1 MMDPQQR
8 VLEQRYIEVDDLA
21 KNPALLDGC
30 PHRYVFVAVR
40 RRAGITLQPAH
51 GNLPR
56 LLWCV
61 EMLETRGWEPVAW
74 EFGGGAETRTGALMR
89 RTGSGTP
96 GEAQS

>member
-1 MMDPQQR
+1 MDPQKR

-21 KNPALLDGC
+21 HDPTLLDGC
-30 PHRYVFVAVR
+30 PHRYVFVAAR
-40 RRAGITLQPAH
+40 PKAGLSLQPFH

-74 EFGGGAETRTGALMR
+74 ETGGGPQTRLGTLMR
-89 RTGSGTP
+89 RSGSGAE
-96 GEAQS
+96 GRS